1 MGRIERYRAYHL
13 FLMDMVEDILA
24 TTLLVPF
31 TMVLHAWNS
40 FADSLIEIPHFE
52 AEFSSKVWRAGRFVL
67 TTPLHALKGILGL
80 TILPLIAISLA
91 APSQTDD
98 AVWKNYNYPLGRIF
112 QEMALSLKLRIFLV
126 LNFDMPDDFLGDYF
140 WPVAFAALLGGGT
153 FGLLASS
160 FLSFNSAY
168 LYSMWLLPLY
178 APYFS
183 MLASAPLSVT
193 FAIGLTAMIGW
204 IDTKTAFLTTKIQN
218 GLERLE
224 DFIKIK
230 LYKHGKK
237 YSFRNEED
245 IIGDHLEEIAEDQL
259 LITNAGYAINI
270 DTLIDQF
277 KNYGFTNPHIEDRR
291 QGRLSLYEV
300 EKIERLGG
308 FKRFPALKQYIQE
321 HKKELAPSSVSGISK
336 ESIQALREYARA
348 IRLTQQAENFAEQM
362 AVASDKFEFH
372 MNSITSEEKKK
383 IENLNLLGGSDPT
396 YKFKN
401 VMEKVFKG
409 EWCKKGAASLI
420 LETCERLEHA
430 NETGR
435 LENSVFWQRPHPTHW
450 MRAGRVLVG

>member
-31 TMVLHAWNS
+31 TMALHAWNS
-40 FADSLIEIPHFE
+40 FADSLIEVPHFE
-52 AEFSSKVWRAGRFVL
+52 AEFSSKVWRTGRFVL
-67 TTPLHALKGILGL
+67 TAPLHALKGILGL
-80 TILPLIAISLA
+80 TILPLIAICLA

-112 QEMALSLKLRIFLV
+112 QEMALSIKVRVFLV
-126 LNFDMPDDFLGDYF
+126 LNFEMPDDLLGDYF
-140 WPVAFAALLGGGT
+140 WPILLASIFGGGT
-153 FGLLASS
+153 FALLASS

-168 LYSMWLLPLY
+168 MYSMWLLPLY
-178 APYFS
+178 TPYIS
-183 MLASAPLSVT
+183 MFLSAPLSVT
-193 FAIGLTAMIGW
+193 FAIGLTAILGW
-204 IDTKTAFLTTKIQN
+204 ADAKTAFLTTKIQN
-218 GLERLE
+218 GLEHLE

-237 YSFRNEED
+237 YSFQNKND
-245 IIGDHLEEIAEDQL
+245 ILGDDLERISEDQL
-259 LITNAGYAINI
+259 LITNTGYAINI

-277 KNYGFTNPHIEDRR
+277 KNNGFTNPHVEDRN

-308 FKRFPALKQYIQE
+308 LKRFPALKQYIQE
-321 HKKELAPSSVSGISK
+321 HKKELAPGNASGISK

-362 AVASDKFEFH
+362 AAASDKFEAH
-372 MNSITSEEKKK
+372 MNSITPEEKEK
-383 IENLNLLGGSDPT
+383 IENLNLLGGNDPT
-396 YKFKN
+396 YEFKN

-409 EWCKKGAASLI
+409 EWCKKGAASLT

-450 MRAGRVLVG
+450 MRAGRVIV